1 MISSAVSWASWRT
14 CMLDVPSYFC
24 YENLQWSSL
33 LKYWRQGRICWSVIG
48 IETTGAFLA
57 IAVEQMGESKG
68 NCFQLYIVSVFLVKR
83 SFSYCQSRD
92 LPFFFSVG
100 IWRWNI
106 IFSCLSF
113 VATYLNWKLCNRNT
127 FIIVNLYLSVIFRTG
142 CQYTCQVK
150 ISSWYKLTSF
160 KYKVWF
166 VLVKI
171 CISLTFQDTML
182 EYLRYNYLRLR

>member
-1 MISSAVSWASWRT
+1 LISFAVSWASWKT

-24 YENLQWSSL
+24 YEKLRRSSL
-33 LKYWRQGRICWSVIG
+33 LKYWQQGRICWSVIG
-48 IETTGAFLA
+48 IETTGTFLA
-57 IAVEQMGESKG
+57 IAVEQMGEG
-68 NCFQLYIVSVFLVKR
+68 NWFQLYIVSCETLLLLLPK
-83 SFSYCQSRD
+83 QD

-106 IFSCLSF
+106 IFSCLPF

-127 FIIVNLYLSVIFRTG
+127 FIIVNLYFSVIFRTG

-150 ISSWYKLTSF
+150 ISSWYKLISF
-160 KYKVWF
+160 KYKVRF
-166 VLVKI
+166 LLVKI
-171 CISLTFQDTML
+171 CISLTFQDTIL

>member
-1 MISSAVSWASWRT
+1 MISFAVSWASWKT

-24 YENLQWSSL
+24 YEKLRRSSL
-33 LKYWRQGRICWSVIG
+33 LKYWQQGRICWSVIG
-48 IETTGAFLA
+48 IETTGTFLA

-127 FIIVNLYLSVIFRTG
+127 YYCEFVLFCNNQNRMPVYLSSKDIIRIEVNFI
-142 CQYTCQVK
+142 
-150 ISSWYKLTSF
+150 
-160 KYKVWF
+160 KYKVRF
-166 VLVKI
+166 VLVKM